1 MVEFTYG
8 KALIMFIKEYF
19 IRCYLISKA
28 VFRQLAAAVTK
39 QTLLEDELC

>member
-1 MVEFTYG
+1 M
-8 KALIMFIKEYF
+8 LIKDSFLAS
-19 IRCYLISKA
+19 YLISKA